1 MDWALGIQNAVDYIE
16 EHLTEELDFEEIAR
30 RAASSSFYFQR
41 IFGALCGY
49 SLGEYIRNR
58 RLTLAGNEL
67 SAKGGK
73 VIDVAL
79 KYGYDSPESFARAFS
94 KFHGITP
101 SQAKKDGSQL
111 KSFSRLCVNLT
122 LKGGSTMNYKIIEKE
137 AFTVLEKVS
146 EHDIDDSVNKNS
158 IPDFW
163 TASHQN
169 GTVNTLLELA
179 TDKSNIFGICYGN
192 IPKDKKTFDYSIGAI
207 CDKNCAVPEGF
218 RLNTIPARTWAVFEC
233 IGELPRSVQEA
244 WHSIC
249 SEFFPSSVYEPTYE
263 MDIEAYPSPEMNAT
277 DYKCEIWVPVIK
289 RNCD

>member
-16 EHLTEELDFEEIAR
+16 EHITEELDFEEIAR
-30 RAASSSFYFQR
+30 RAASSGFYFQR

-73 VIDVAL
+73 VIDIAF

-111 KSFSRLCVNLT
+111 RSFSRLYVNLT
-122 LKGGSTMNYKIIEKE
+122 LKGGSTMDYKIIEKE

-146 EHDIDDSVNKNS
+146 TQSIVDSENKNT

-169 GTVNTLLELA
+169 GTVKTLLDL
-179 TDKSNIFGICYGN
+179 TDDKTYIFGICYGN
-192 IPKDKKTFDYSIGAI
+192 IPEDQKTFDYSIAAV
-207 CDKNCAVPEGF
+207 CDKNIAVPEGF
-218 RLNTIPARTWAVFEC
+218 RMNTIPARTWAVFES
-233 IGELPRSVQEA
+233 IGELPRSVQET
-244 WHSIC
+244 WHRIC

-263 MDIEAYPSPEMNAT
+263 MDIEAYPSLEMDAA
-277 DYKCEIWVPVIK
+277 DYRCEIWVPVTK
-289 RNCD
+289 KK